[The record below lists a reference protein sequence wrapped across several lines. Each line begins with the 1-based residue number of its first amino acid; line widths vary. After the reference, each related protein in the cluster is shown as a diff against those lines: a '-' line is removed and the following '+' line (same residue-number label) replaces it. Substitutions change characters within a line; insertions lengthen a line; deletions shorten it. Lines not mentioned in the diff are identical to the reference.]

1 MTKRK
6 LTIFVRSLKKLET
19 KYVGYELVSIDEA
32 SFQLKT
38 SYKRIWFPKGEKP
51 KGAFFWSNKKLTVFG
66 ALTSSSKFYYN
77 FFVAQNSLTFSAFL
91 YGLFDWLDPNKK
103 YVFILDNAGFHKT
116 DCVKDLLNK
125 HSQRIAIEHIPPYSP
140 ELNPIETC
148 WKVTKNAVTKS
159 QHFKTTEAMQ
169 QSLEKF
175 WHNHIFTQNFM
186 HYLCR

>member
-1 MTKRK
+1 M
-6 LTIFVRSLKKLET
+6 
-19 KYVGYELVSIDEA
+19 GYELVSIDEA

-66 ALTSSSKFYYN
+66 ALSSSSEFYYD
-77 FFVAQNSLTFSAFL
+77 FFNSQNSLTFCCFL
-91 YGLFDWLDPNKK
+91 DNLISWLNPNKK

-116 DCVKDLLNK
+116 DVVRDLLEEHK
-125 HSQRIAIEHIPPYSP
+125 HWIAIEHIPPYSP

-159 QHFKTTEAMQ
+159 QHFKTIESMQEA
-169 QSLEKF
+169 LENF
-175 WHNHIFTQNFM
+175 WDTHIFMQKFIT
-186 HYLCR
+186 YLCR